1 MQFWQQV
8 HALIRKDL
16 MLEWRNRYA
25 LNGVLLYVILIV
37 FTIFLSFQQV
47 DTRTWN
53 TLLWIVLVFTA
64 VNSITK
70 SFIGESYHRNLY
82 YYLIASPRAVMV
94 AKTIY
99 NTALL
104 MVVTLLAT
112 LSYSFVLGFPVV
124 YPMYFLLS
132 LILGT
137 IGLSGSLTMVAAIAS
152 RADHA
157 TALMAV
163 LGLPILLPMLVLL
176 IAISQAGFEELT
188 TTLLYRNYL
197 LLLTIDAVVAALGL
211 LLFPYLWR
219 D

>member
-8 HALIRKDL
+8 FALVRKDL

-37 FTIFLSFQQV
+37 FTIFLSFQEV
-47 DTRTWN
+47 DMRTWN

-70 SFIGESYHRNLY
+70 SFIGESHHRDLY

-94 AKTIY
+94 AKTLY
-99 NTALL
+99 NTGLL
-104 MVVTLLAT
+104 LLITLLAT

-124 YPMYFLLS
+124 YPAQYLLS
-132 LILGT
+132 LFLGA
-137 IGLSGSLTMVAAIAS
+137 IGLSGALTMVAAIAS
-152 RADHA
+152 RADNA

-163 LGLPILLPMLVLL
+163 LGLPLLLPMLVLL
-176 IAISQAGFEELT
+176 IAISQAGFEELSSA
-188 TTLLYRNYL
+188 LLYRNYL
-197 LLLTIDAVVAALGL
+197 LLLVIDALIVALGL